1 MLDSASLV
9 MAALLVTIVLQIVLI
24 VLVLDLKKKKKNE
37 TVVETPATPDQRDFR
52 KPKEP
57 DNRFNRRPPHENKIR
72 PAVAQGQNI
81 DQVERSLRDINL
93 RLKNAEKDQEKERRR
108 IKDTISPSS
117 SPSSSS
123 ASSSRRFDN
132 HKPRERDDRFRRNDR
147 PRQDYQ
153 QNRPADSS
161 QGFREEK
168 NASRANFDAQ
178 EKRPPQFQSPA
189 PIVPIVPIAPIAPI
203 ASVAPIVAAPEISA
217 IIVEKA
223 SEPIFETPNMLSETK
238 ENLQHGRKVAVKR
251 RILNLEEN
259 QSAESSEGVNS
270 TPSPELVAEPKMEA
284 QTTNA
289 PNAAKPSQVED
300 ESFGSGPISFGR

>member
-57 DNRFNRRPPHENKIR
+57 DNRFNRRPPHEHKIK

-117 SPSSSS
+117 SSP
-123 ASSSRRFDN
+123 SSSRRFDN

-147 PRQDYQ
+147 PRHDYQ
-153 QNRPADSS
+153 QNRPSDSS

-168 NASRANFDAQ
+168 NVSKNNFEAQ

-189 PIVPIVPIAPIAPI
+189 PIAPVAPI
-203 ASVAPIVAAPEISA
+203 ASVAPIVSAPEIPTT
-217 IIVEKA
+217 IIEKA
-223 SEPIFETPNMLSETK
+223 FEPVFETPDMLPETK

-251 RILNLEEN
+251 RVLNLEEN
-259 QSAESSEGVNS
+259 QSAESSEGVV
-270 TPSPELVAEPKMEA
+270 TAPSPDLVAEPKMEA
-284 QTTNA
+284 QITSA
-289 PNAAKPSQVED
+289 PSAAGPSQAED
-300 ESFGSGPISFGR
+300 ESLASGPISFGR